1 MLFLIRNLMVLSLA
15 LFASPVWSQQP
26 GTTQLTGWPQ
36 ILFWTV
42 NPYHFQPQ
50 LWAQPTTM
58 PRPGIPQAI
67 PFPTPFWL
75 WPLPPQPPAL
85 APSSPAASVPTPP
98 STPTVSAAHMETL
111 SPEALPVTPPAVPEE
126 TLTKA
131 AAPTPATTE
140 TSIAKPEPALEEATP
155 PIAPIELTATTP
167 SIEAQL
173 IPAPL
178 DENISRTNA
187 EPKPAS
193 ETKTLKKAR
202 TAKKN
207 VTKKV
212 RKLCWKDGRL
222 DVCP

>member
-1 MLFLIRNLMVLSLA
+1 MLFLMRNLMLLSLA
-15 LFASPVWSQQP
+15 IFASSAWSQQP
-26 GTTQLTGWPQ
+26 GTTQLTGWPK

-42 NPYHFQPQ
+42 NPYHLQPH
-50 LWAQPTTM
+50 LWSQPSTM
-58 PRPGIPQAI
+58 QRPGMPQAI

-75 WPLPPQPPAL
+75 WPLPPQPPSL
-85 APSSPAASVPTPP
+85 APSPPAASLPTPP
-98 STPTVSAAHMETL
+98 TLPTVSAEHMETL
-111 SPEALPVTPPAVPEE
+111 TPETPPVTPPAVQEE
-126 TLTKA
+126 TLARA
-131 AAPTPATTE
+131 AATTPATTE
-140 TSIAKPEPALEEATP
+140 TSITKPEPTLEEAIL
-155 PIAPIELTATTP
+155 PIAPIELTATTS

-173 IPAPL
+173 IPAPI
-178 DENISRTNA
+178 DELISRTNA

-193 ETKTLKKAR
+193 DAKTLKKAR